1 VLHVPSFLHLLPQP
15 NTADRMQA
23 LASRTA
29 QRAAVARKA
38 APASVQRAVVR
49 PGAVRCQASLK
60 VQELAKKAAA
70 AVAAAPVLLASSP
83 AFALV
88 DDRLNGD
95 GTGLPLGIND
105 PALGFIFVGV
115 LGTIWAL
122 YFNAQKDFG
131 DFEDD
136 ESGLGL

>member
-1 VLHVPSFLHLLPQP
+1 
-15 NTADRMQA
+15 MQA

-38 APASVQRAVVR
+38 APASLQRAVVR
-49 PGAVRCQASLK
+49 PGAVRCQASLNE
-60 VQELAKKAAA
+60 VAKKAAA
-70 AVAAAPVLLASSP
+70 AVAAAPVLLASNP

-105 PALGFIFVGV
+105 PILGFIFVGV
-115 LGTIWAL
+115 LGAVWAL

>member
-1 VLHVPSFLHLLPQP
+1 VE
-15 NTADRMQA
+15 
-23 LASRTA
+23 
-29 QRAAVARKA
+29 
-38 APASVQRAVVR
+38 
-49 PGAVRCQASLK
+49 
-60 VQELAKKAAA
+60 ELAKKAAA
-70 AVAAAPVLLASSP
+70 AAAAAPVLLASSP

-105 PALGFIFVGV
+105 PTLGWVFVGV
-115 LGTIWAL
+115 LGVIWAL

-136 ESGLGL
+136 DSGLNL

>member
-1 VLHVPSFLHLLPQP
+1 MFVMLCCMAAKLLCDHPSSEHNTKHVACSDLCVSGSPSQ
-15 NTADRMQA
+15 
-23 LASRTA
+23 
-29 QRAAVARKA
+29 
-38 APASVQRAVVR
+38 
-49 PGAVRCQASLK
+49 
-60 VQELAKKAAA
+60 
-70 AVAAAPVLLASSP
+70 
-83 AFALV
+83 V

-115 LGTIWAL
+115 CGTIWAL